1 MNTDFFRHGDLAPT
15 IAAAGLRAVDIGS
28 RGGFDPDLLP
38 IAWAVD
44 GIGFEPEPQAFAQ
57 LQAIDPAPWRSVRWL
72 PFAIGAVNGPATL
85 WIPPDPV
92 GASLLEHDPA
102 VGERFGLS
110 HLTSNCRPLTV
121 DTVTPGP
128 RPWPGWPLP
137 RLPEAGCGGGRNCP
151 SCKPPQ
157 QTLAATVAIK
167 GRGVGRPRP
176 QEPAAGGRH
185 GCVLARP
192 RASSG
197 WTSSAPCAG
206 DPPRWRRIPYSWRGQ
221 PGYSRG
227 QIGQCDLLY
236 FRRPDTLA
244 ADRQTL
250 AAGLIAMALGYFD
263 HALPLLTRSGVKVD
277 AVAHASRRLGRRVAW
292 QQMRANL
299 RELVPL
305 LRSLLGGVP
314 N

>member
-121 DTVTPGP
+121 DTVTLDHALAGLA
-128 RPWPGWPLP
+128 LP
-137 RLPEAGCGGGRNCP
+137 DYLKLDVEGRNCP
-151 SCKPPQ
+151 SCKPPH
-157 QTLAATVAIK
+157 K
-167 GRGVGRPRP
+167 RWRRPWRSRPRRRSSP
-176 QEPAAGGRH
+176 PARTSRWWPTWMCSCA
-185 GCVLARP
+185 A
-192 RASSG
+192 RASS
-197 WTSSAPCAG
+197 
-206 DPPRWRRIPYSWRGQ
+206 
-221 PGYSRG
+221 
-227 QIGQCDLLY
+227 
-236 FRRPDTLA
+236 
-244 ADRQTL
+244 
-250 AAGLIAMALGYFD
+250 
-263 HALPLLTRSGVKVD
+263 
-277 AVAHASRRLGRRVAW
+277 
-292 QQMRANL
+292 
-299 RELVPL
+299 
-305 LRSLLGGVP
+305 
-314 N
+314 